1 MLPHG
6 ESQTH
11 TGRRHIKSEPEDS
24 LVDED
29 ILRVI
34 RSADNSST
42 PYTDA
47 TQTKKH
53 PLNHIKRP
61 MNAFMVWS
69 QIERRKIIEV
79 TPDMHNAEISK
90 ELGRRWK
97 LLSDAQ
103 RAPFHEIS
111 KRLKEYHQ
119 REFPDYK
126 YRPRKKTIKPGQ
138 TKTTERT
145 RSKARAVASTGFKAV
160 VNNSGA
166 SRSRITQT
174 AGTFAPVNHQRL
186 KLKLTID
193 SKFKE
198 SVKGNKSGLVSV
210 TPRSP
215 AATPPPPTQQRSK
228 RPSTPAKRP
237 STPPKRPS
245 SSASSRST
253 RSSSARSSPTGVPTS
268 PSTVMPDS
276 PESATMFDE
285 PAFTVKT
292 EASDLYDFMVGSP
305 SSTSPVDPVADD
317 STLVKSEPL
326 DPLRVDPDGLDE
338 LLQLKVADLVS
349 DLDMPLESFGADL
362 DLDSMS
368 VASSS
373 GSHLEFKYDSDVL
386 CSLGDFRDPW
396 ADEPPFRDLVNC

>member
-1 MLPHG
+1 
-6 ESQTH
+6 
-11 TGRRHIKSEPEDS
+11 
-24 LVDED
+24 
-29 ILRVI
+29 
-34 RSADNSST
+34 
-42 PYTDA
+42 
-47 TQTKKH
+47 
-53 PLNHIKRP
+53 

-119 REFPDYK
+119 REYPDYK
-126 YRPRKKTIKPGQ
+126 YRPRKKTLKPGQ
-138 TKTTERT
+138 GKTTERT
-145 RSKARAVASTGFKAV
+145 RSKARAMAASAGFKAV

-166 SRSRITQT
+166 ARSRITQT
-174 AGTFAPVNHQRL
+174 AGHFAPVNHQRL

-198 SVKGNKSGLVSV
+198 SVKGSKPGLVSMAAEA
-210 TPRSP
+210 RSP
-215 AATPPPPTQQRSK
+215 ATTPSPRAK
-228 RPSTPAKRP
+228 RPSTPAKRS
-237 STPPKRPS
+237 STPTKRPS
-245 SSASSRST
+245 SAASSRST
-253 RSSSARSSPTGVPTS
+253 RSSARSSPTGVPTS

-276 PESATMFDE
+276 PESATMYEE
-285 PAFTVKT
+285 PVFAVKT
-292 EASDLYDFMVGSP
+292 EAPELYSLMVGTPSP
-305 SSTSPVDPVADD
+305 PPVDTDIVA
-317 STLVKSEPL
+317 SELVKAETL
-326 DPLRVDPDGLDE
+326 DPLREDPDGLDE

-349 DLDMPLESFGADL
+349 ELDMPLDSFGADL
-362 DLDSMS
+362 DLDNMS

-386 CSLGDFRDPW
+386 SGLGDFRDPW

>member
-1 MLPHG
+1 MEH
-6 ESQTH
+6 
-11 TGRRHIKSEPEDS
+11 
-24 LVDED
+24 
-29 ILRVI
+29 
-34 RSADNSST
+34 A
-42 PYTDA
+42 
-47 TQTKKH
+47 QTKKH

-126 YRPRKKTIKPGQ
+126 YRPRKKTIKP
-138 TKTTERT
+138 
-145 RSKARAVASTGFKAV
+145 GFKAV

-338 LLQLKVADLVS
+338 LLQLKISTWTVCQWPA
-349 DLDMPLESFGADL
+349 A
-362 DLDSMS
+362 
-368 VASSS
+368 S

>member
-6 ESQTH
+6 EHSELAE
-11 TGRRHIKSEPEDS
+11 RRPGKGEGGGM
-24 LVDED
+24 LVDQG

-34 RSADNSST
+34 RSAENSST

-53 PLNHIKRP
+53 PLNHVKRP

-103 RAPFHEIS
+103 RQPFHEIS

-126 YRPRKKTIKPGQ
+126 YRPRKKTLKPG
-138 TKTTERT
+138 KTTERT
-145 RSKARAVASTGFKAV
+145 RSKARAAAAAAGFKAV

-174 AGTFAPVNHQRL
+174 AGANFTPVNHQRL

-193 SKFKE
+193 NKFRE
-198 SVKGNKSGLVSV
+198 SVK
-210 TPRSP
+210 RQ
-215 AATPPPPTQQRSK
+215 AAGGRRQ
-228 RPSTPAKRP
+228 
-237 STPPKRPS
+237 
-245 SSASSRST
+245 
-253 RSSSARSSPTGVPTS
+253 
-268 PSTVMPDS
+268 
-276 PESATMFDE
+276 
-285 PAFTVKT
+285 
-292 EASDLYDFMVGSP
+292 
-305 SSTSPVDPVADD
+305 
-317 STLVKSEPL
+317 EPL
-326 DPLRVDPDGLDE
+326 EPLRVDADALDE
-338 LLQLKVADLVS
+338 LLQLKVADLVTE
-349 DLDMPLESFGADL
+349 LDMPLDALASDL
-362 DLDSMS
+362 DLDGMS
-368 VASSS
+368 VSSSS
-373 GSHLEFKYDSDVL
+373 GSHLEFKYDHDVL
-386 CSLGDFRDPW
+386 SGLGDFRDPW
-396 ADEPPFRDLVNC
+396 ADEPPFRDLIDC

>member
-1 MLPHG
+1 
-6 ESQTH
+6 
-11 TGRRHIKSEPEDS
+11 
-24 LVDED
+24 
-29 ILRVI
+29 
-34 RSADNSST
+34 
-42 PYTDA
+42 
-47 TQTKKH
+47 
-53 PLNHIKRP
+53 

-138 TKTTERT
+138 NKTTERT
-145 RSKARAVASTGFKAV
+145 RSKARAVAASAGFKAV

-166 SRSRITQT
+166 ARSRITQT
-174 AGTFAPVNHQRL
+174 AGHFAPVNHQRL

-198 SVKGNKSGLVSV
+198 SAKASKPALVSV
-210 TPRSP
+210 APEARSP
-215 AATPPPPTQQRSK
+215 ATTP
-228 RPSTPAKRP
+228 TPRAKRP
-237 STPPKRPS
+237 STPRKRSATPPKRSPTPPKRSPTPTQRPS
-245 SSASSRST
+245 SAASSRST
-253 RSSSARSSPTGVPTS
+253 RSSARSSPTGVPTS

-276 PESATMFDE
+276 PESATMYEE
-285 PAFTVKT
+285 PPVFAVKT
-292 EASDLYDFMVGSP
+292 EAPELYDLMVGSP
-305 SSTSPVDPVADD
+305 SASSVDVDAAA
-317 STLVKSEPL
+317 SALVKTEPL
-326 DPLRVDPDGLDE
+326 DPLREDPDGLDE

-349 DLDMPLESFGADL
+349 ELDMPLDSFGADL
-362 DLDSMS
+362 DLDNMS

-386 CSLGDFRDPW
+386 SGLGDFRDPW